1 MYKHNT
7 EPKFIIKMEFCQN
20 GDLEMWIK
28 NWNINIESLTS
39 QSQKDQSKI
48 TFEKLIDLQKE
59 YEKEILK
66 YFKQIAQGVNYL
78 HQRRILHR
86 DIKPKNIFL
95 TQDFELVKLGDL
107 GSSKI
112 INDTFL
118 QSMKGTLSYIAPEV
132 INRESGYS
140 FPSDV
145 WSMGMVLF
153 QMILKKE
160 ESDCV
165 VQNFRANVSKV
176 NLKELLNSFCKN
188 TKLIYLCCQCL
199 QIQPKNR
206 PTVEKILQVMKLE
219 ESDQLFKDDL
229 FSKYLV
235 FPQKIK
241 NLFF

>member
-1 MYKHNT
+1 
-7 EPKFIIKMEFCQN
+7 MEFCKD

-28 NWNINIESLTS
+28 NWNRNIEF
-39 QSQKDQSKI
+39 QKDQSKI

-107 GSSKI
+107 GSSKT

-132 INRESGYS
+132 MSRESYS

-176 NLKELLNSFCKN
+176 NLKELLNSSCKS

-199 QIQPKNR
+199 QIKPKNR

-241 NLFF
+241 NLLF